1 MENVRAIL
9 EGPVRKSHHRDRLN
23 ADADSLSSTGSTI
36 SSSGASSSEHVENA
50 ALSPL
55 NQLAQNINGD
65 NFEELFKCMKELI
78 DRHANPNVPDQTR
91 ATPILII
98 AKSNMPSE
106 KKERVIKYFL
116 DNSSVDI
123 DSYRDGET
131 RLYLKSQFP
140 HLRLPEQRRVWDF
153 HLLMEE
159 LRHGTEPEFLDG
171 FSKFQQ
177 LTEDVAIVFRQRL
190 FNETMLMVAARR
202 GFVHAAKK
210 LLVTGADVNNYQTKK
225 TSSQM
230 LADVFCDLSRLPI
243 ELACENGNWEV
254 LELFLKQPTI
264 DLGNA
269 PLLVIAVKNI
279 EPGPHCGYRKCFF
292 LLLSFPKI
300 DVNQADAMGCTALHA
315 AVRNNN
321 HPVILALLGKG
332 AYIGSPNSLNDLPI
346 TDIDAKVLETH
357 LNSCISTNG
366 RRSGDDNYKIR
377 FDFTNLVPL
386 IVRKE
391 QLNSWESAQVPQ
403 CTDEMA
409 PIEYMTKS
417 PELKHLVKHPL
428 IASFLF
434 LKWHQLALVFY
445 TNFICYTIYCLAI
458 ILYVL
463 LCYGKDDANVG
474 MSALLYL
481 ISLLGSL
488 YVLVREIGQLVMS
501 PRVYFRN
508 NENYLEL
515 VLITTTV
522 IILANFDFSESTRK
536 TVASFTILLSVTE
549 FFLLTGSLPVL
560 SFSTHLVMLKT
571 VAKSFMKG
579 LLLYSIILIA
589 FGLCFY
595 TLLGDVRKDVNAV
608 VDDIAD
614 FNNFVH
620 PGAAIAKAVV
630 MLTGEFDASN
640 IHFKQNYASYVL
652 FVVFVL
658 LISTVLS
665 NLLNGLAVSD
675 TQAIKNEAELM
686 NFIYRAKLMARYEK
700 ILLGK
705 GENGW

>member
-1 MENVRAIL
+1 MRA
-9 EGPVRKSHHRDRLN
+9 ETE
-23 ADADSLSSTGSTI
+23 SLSSAD
-36 SSSGASSSEHVENA
+36 SSSSSAEEENF

-55 NQLAQNINGD
+55 NHLAQNINSE

-78 DRHANPNVPDQTR
+78 DRHANPNVPDQSR
-91 ATPILII
+91 STPILII
-98 AKSNMPSE
+98 AKSNIPSE

-131 RLYLKSQFP
+131 RLFLKSQFP
-140 HLRLPEQRRVWDF
+140 HLPLPDQRRVWDF
-153 HLLMEE
+153 HLLMEA
-159 LRHGTEPEFLDG
+159 LRHGTEEEFLDG
-171 FSKFQQ
+171 FGKFEL
-177 LTEDVAIVFRQRL
+177 LTDDVSVVFRQRL
-190 FNETMLMVAARR
+190 FNETLLMVSARR
-202 GFVHAAKK
+202 GFVQAAKK
-210 LLVTGADVNNYQTKK
+210 LLVTGADVNNYQTQK
-225 TSSQM
+225 TASQM
-230 LADVFCDLSRLPI
+230 LSDKFCDLSRLPI
-243 ELACENGNWEV
+243 ELACQHGNWEV
-254 LELFLKQPTI
+254 LDLLLKQPNI
-264 DLGNA
+264 HLGNA
-269 PLLVIAVKNI
+269 PLLVIVVKNI
-279 EPGPHCGYRKCFF
+279 EPGLNCGYRKCFF

-300 DVNQADAMGCTALHA
+300 DVNQSDTTGCTALHA

-321 HPVILALLGKG
+321 HAVILALLNKG
-332 AYIGSPNSLNDLPI
+332 AYIGSPNNLNDLPI

-391 QLNSWESAQVPQ
+391 QQNAWDSAQVSQ

-445 TNFICYTIYCLAI
+445 ANFICYTIYCLAI

-463 LCYGKDDANVG
+463 LCYGKSDANVG
-474 MSALLYL
+474 MSTLLYL
-481 ISLLGSL
+481 ISLLGSM
-488 YVLVREIGQLVMS
+488 YVFVREIGQLVMS

-608 VDDIAD
+608 ADEISD

-652 FVVFVL
+652 FVIFVL

-675 TQAIKNEAELM
+675 TQVGSRTTIRFTK
-686 NFIYRAKLMARYEK
+686 FY
-700 ILLGK
+700 
-705 GENGW
+705 

>member
-1 MENVRAIL
+1 MTAET
-9 EGPVRKSHHRDRLN
+9 E
-23 ADADSLSSTGSTI
+23 SLSSSSI
-36 SSSGASSSEHVENA
+36 SDSWIEEAEGVG
-50 ALSPL
+50 LSPL

-65 NFEELFKCMKELI
+65 NFEELFKCMQELI
-78 DRHANPNVPDQTR
+78 DRHANVNVPDQSTR

-116 DNSSVDI
+116 DNSSVDL

-140 HLRLPEQRRVWDF
+140 HLRLPEPRRVWDY
-153 HLLMEE
+153 HLLMEA
-159 LRHGTEPEFLDG
+159 LRHGTEAEYLDG
-171 FSKFQQ
+171 FTQFEK
-177 LTEDVAIVFRQRL
+177 LTNDSDTVANIFKQRL
-190 FNETMLMVAARR
+190 FNETFLMVAARR

-210 LLVTGADVNNYQTKK
+210 MLMCGADVNNYQTKK
-225 TSSQM
+225 SSSQM
-230 LADVFCDLSRLPI
+230 LADKLNDSSRLPI
-243 ELACENGNWEV
+243 ELACQHGNNEV
-254 LELFLKQPTI
+254 LELFLKQPKI
-264 DLGNA
+264 DLGSA
-269 PLLVIAVKNI
+269 PLLVTVVKNI
-279 EPGPHCGYRKCFF
+279 EPAMSCGFRKCFY
-292 LLLSFPKI
+292 LLLNYPKT
-300 DVNQADAMGCTALHA
+300 DVNQTDSMGCTALHA

-321 HPVILALLGKG
+321 HPVILALLQKG
-332 AYIGSPNSLNDLPI
+332 AYIGSPNDQNDLPI
-346 TDIDAKVLETH
+346 TDIDAKVMETH

-366 RRSGDDNYKIR
+366 RRSGDDNFKIR
-377 FDFTNLVPL
+377 FDYTNLVPL
-386 IVRKE
+386 VVRKE
-391 QLNSWESAQVPQ
+391 QQNSWASAQVSQ

-417 PELKHLVKHPL
+417 PELKHLIKHPL

-445 TNFICYTIYCLAI
+445 TNFVCYTIYCMAI
-458 ILYVL
+458 IAYVL
-463 LCYGKDDANVG
+463 LCYGKDNANVG
-474 MSALLYL
+474 MSTFLYL
-481 ISLLGSL
+481 ISMLGSM

-501 PRVYFRN
+501 PRVYFRS
-508 NENYLEL
+508 NENYLAL
-515 VLITTTV
+515 ILITTTV
-522 IILANFDFSESTRK
+522 VILTNFDFSESTRK

-549 FFLLTGSLPVL
+549 FFLLTGSLPFL

-571 VAKSFMKG
+571 VAKSFIKG

-595 TLLGDVRKDVNAV
+595 TLLGDVRKDANAV
-608 VDDIAD
+608 PDEIAD

-675 TQAIKNEAELM
+675 TQVSRDIC
-686 NFIYRAKLMARYEK
+686 
-700 ILLGK
+700 
-705 GENGW
+705 